1 MKLLP
6 LSELHTLVA
15 GELEMQ
21 ECSNHVYV
29 PGHLFTL
36 LLSTSIVTLQIRNA
50 VEQTVYG
57 RLYSAHMGDRDTV
70 YVPQWMYAAL
80 DCDLENCEVSPVT
93 LPSCTAITLQPFNEE
108 DVEEMELLQL
118 ALERYT
124 VVSTGQEITL
134 WHPYGYPYAV
144 RVVSAT
150 STATSAATSAADEEG
165 GPVYIGNCEIP
176 LNMLPPLSIAEQ
188 SPLSIAE
195 QSPIHA
201 AAAPSVPVPPVVP
214 PSVPPSVPPPLPT
227 PVPPA
232 AAAASAVVRS
242 AEDLRRR
249 CYEAAKRRME
259 AKEKPE

>member
-6 LSELHTLVA
+6 LSELRTLVA
-15 GELEMQ
+15 GELEIQ

-80 DCDLENCEVSPVT
+80 DCDLETCEVSSVT
-93 LPSCTAITLQPFNEE
+93 LPPCTAITLQPFNEE

-118 ALERYT
+118 SLERYT
-124 VVSTGQEITL
+124 VVSTDQEITL

-150 STATSAATSAADEEG
+150 SAATSAAEED

-188 SPLSIAE
+188 SPINV
-195 QSPIHA
+195 
-201 AAAPSVPVPPVVP
+201 AAAPSVAADPT
-214 PSVPPSVPPPLPT
+214 PSAPPSVPPPLPT

-232 AAAASAVVRS
+232 AAAAAASAAAV
-242 AEDLRRR
+242 EDLRRR